1 MLTFE
6 RPPSFRRLQA
16 CNHLSAKTGSLV
28 TGQHTFLSEIGQI
41 GGTWPFSPSTLP
53 VGRFPSDAQSSK
65 VKNALR
71 KVLRRYQ
78 GKTRLVSKNEY
89 KVTLDVTGC
98 GVTRLVVVL
107 TFGKDHETG
116 ETCLYFNCKTADT
129 RACEVY
135 AQLRQE
141 LLNAVNPQPGLR
153 ECSVSV
159 LANHVKRGG
168 LPPEAIG
175 MLEQRVDAFDA
186 ARRQCVDSLT
196 FLELPSRVL
205 ETCVRMSV
213 PHYGTDG
220 QVESLRQYFAEA
232 NVQTAECTQ
241 MAGEDKP

>member
-1 MLTFE
+1 MFSFD
-6 RPPSFRRLQA
+6 PPPFLRQQA
-16 CNHLSAKTGSLV
+16 CNYSNAKTGKLV

-41 GGTWPFSPSTLP
+41 GGTWPFSPSALP
-53 VGRFPSDAQSSK
+53 VGRFPSNAQRTQ
-65 VKNALR
+65 VENALR
-71 KVLRRYQ
+71 EVLSQYRGETTQ
-78 GKTRLVSKNEY
+78 KNNNEY

-98 GVTRLVVVL
+98 GVTRLVAVL

-116 ETCLYFNCKTADT
+116 ETCLCFNCKTADT

-135 AQLRQE
+135 AHLRQE

-153 ECSVSV
+153 ECSVAV
-159 LANHVKRGG
+159 LAHHVNDGG

-232 NVQTAECTQ
+232 NVQTAECAQ

>member
-1 MLTFE
+1 MLE
-6 RPPSFRRLQA
+6 RPFLRRQQA
-16 CNHLSAKTGSLV
+16 CNHLSEETGSLV
-28 TGQHTFLSEIGQI
+28 TGQHTFDGDCRNFSPV
-41 GGTWPFSPSTLP
+41 WPFSPSTLP
-53 VGRFPSDAQSSK
+53 VGRFPSGAQRTK
-65 VKNALR
+65 VVHALR
-71 KVLRRYQ
+71 EVLSRYQ
-78 GKTRLVSKNEY
+78 GKTRLVYENEY

-107 TFGKDHETG
+107 TFGKDHKTG

-135 AQLRQE
+135 AHLRQE

-159 LANHVKRGG
+159 LANHVRRGG
-168 LPPEAIG
+168 LPPESIG

-196 FLELPSRVL
+196 FLGLPSRVL

-232 NVQTAECTQ
+232 NARTAECAQ